1 MGRHRGRRW
10 QRRWLSGLLIL
21 TLVGSMLAALP
32 GAVRP
37 AGAEPWSARQERSVP
52 GQNAVVQ
59 PSGPDQAKDKEL
71 RTPPAVTWPRAGV
84 AELSLSGTMTARAH
98 VADFPVRVGLAEQQA
113 ARQAA
118 PSRVRVEMLDKR
130 LDGPVFRLNRVDAG
144 ATATVS
150 VEVDY
155 SPFRNAFGGDWAT
168 RLRLVALP
176 ECALSTPDR
185 DDCRGTA
192 LSTRND
198 GSGKLVADA
207 AAPQKEGLYAVQASA
222 AGGAGDFGASQ
233 LSPSSSWTAGG
244 ASGDFNWSY
253 PMSAPPALNGP
264 VPQLSLSYSSG
275 AVDGRTS
282 ATNNQPSW
290 AGEGFDFNPGG
301 SIERRYTSC
310 GTDKKDQPEN
320 GGAPNNKT
328 HKKTGDQCWATDN
341 AYFSLNGKGG
351 ELVRDNNDKQR
362 VWHPRQ
368 DDGSRVEQLFGAD
381 NGDNDGEYW
390 RITTRNGTQF
400 YFGLNRIP
408 GWRDA
413 KDDTRSAW
421 TVPVSGNHPK
431 DPCYQSNIDKSFC
444 TQAWRWNLDYV
455 VDTHGN
461 TMSYFYEKETNRY
474 ARDVTATKVNA
485 YDRGGHL
492 TRIEYGQRDKE
503 VFSTLPVAKVV
514 IKTADR
520 CLPGV
525 PASDCVSG
533 KPNNWPDTPWDQYC
547 ASTTNCKDK
556 YTPTFWTQK
565 RLEKITTQVRSGSS
579 FVDVAAWTLRHS
591 FADPQDGTSARLWLN
606 GIQHTGLRGG
616 TATVPEVTF
625 AGRQL
630 NNVVDGTTG
639 IPILNWFRIQSI
651 RTESG
656 GELTVGYSDKECAV
670 PSGVPAPDTN
680 TKRCYQQ
687 KWTPA
692 TPDQTG
698 AERKDWF
705 NKYVVT
711 EVTEKDLT
719 SGSQPTRTEIEYP
732 GGPAWHHDEEDG
744 LVPAERKTWAQWRGY
759 ERVRVKKGLAGGLR
773 SMTET
778 AYFRG
783 MDGDKLES
791 GGRKS
796 VSIRDSKGTLWRDT
810 EQFAGTERETITYA
824 DANGA
829 PTRYAITDPWLSEP
843 TATRTRSWGTSEA
856 RRVFEAK
863 VRQREQLADGRW
875 RETGSDNVFN
885 AEGVLEQASDFGDLA
900 DPNDDSCT
908 THTYVRNDA
917 AWLIELP
924 ARSQKVSVACGKQP
938 NYPADVVTDERVYY
952 DNNETHGAPPVR
964 GDVTRKEEIVGWTN
978 GQPVYKTI
986 ARATYD
992 TYGRQT
998 ETFDVFNQKSTTSYS
1013 PAAGAPVTE
1022 VVTTNPLGH
1031 STRTKLNPAWG
1042 AEEHITDVNQRV
1054 TQIAY
1059 DPMGRVNKVWH
1070 PGRDKDKGDSPT
1082 KELTYEMRVD
1092 GPNVVVERTLQP
1104 DGGYATDYDLYDGLL
1119 RLRQSQDPSS
1129 SGGRVIT
1136 DTVYDSRGLKVKLNG
1151 PYYNSAPPGAAVF
1164 LPDEKLLPA
1173 QTVTEYDGQERPT
1186 AEIFRSNN
1194 TEKWRTS
1201 YTYEADRQHIDPPKG
1216 ETPTTRIT
1224 DGTGKLVE
1232 LRQYKGDGPSGD
1244 YDSSR
1249 YSYTKRGEL
1258 ESVTDPAGNVW
1269 RYGYDLRGR
1278 KIRTDDPDQGTT
1290 EYTYDDE
1297 DRVLSE
1303 KDSRGVTLA
1312 FAYDKLGRKT
1322 ALHEGSL
1329 TGPKRAEWK
1338 YDTLADGKPATGMAT
1353 SSTRY
1358 VDGNAYTTAV
1368 TAIDAANRP
1377 TKAAITIP
1385 PVEGKLA
1392 RTYEFETSYHQDGS
1406 VATDKRPAVG
1416 GLSDE
1421 TLTHKYNPLGMPTEL
1436 SGKTTYVTGTK
1447 YNHFDE
1453 VEQVTLNAGGKWL
1466 THRFDYEEGTH
1477 RLLRATTDR
1486 ETGPQRQ
1493 SDVRY
1498 AYDEAGNITRISDTP
1513 GADTGIAPDTQCFG
1527 YDYLRRL
1534 NSAWTPGNGDCAAA
1548 PTAAGLGGPAP
1559 YWHTW
1564 ALDNVGNRKQQ
1575 TKTTPDGKK
1584 TTSTYGYSA
1593 PGQPQ
1598 PHALRSVTTTG
1609 PTGTTSVDSYGY
1621 DPSGN
1626 TTVRKRAG
1634 TDQNMEWDAE
1644 GHLAKVTENGKTTAF
1659 LYDADGNRLIRRDPN
1674 GTTLYVGE
1682 DEVHLDQNGVVTATR
1697 YYTHA
1702 GKAVAVRTANGKLTW
1717 LGVDHHGTAQ
1727 LAVDAD
1733 SQDTQ
1738 RRLLTPFGE
1747 ARGTAP
1753 AWWPGEKGFVGGTMD
1768 SSTGLTHLG
1777 AREYDPATGR
1787 FVSVDPEIDH
1797 EDPQQLNGYAYANN
1811 SPVTFTDPDGR
1822 FGFSSIVHV
1831 AKTIVQPVVK
1841 TVVQPIVQTAYRHV
1855 EAVVDGM
1862 HKAWTE
1868 TYQFIKKVEKQ
1879 VTEHV
1884 KKVVHVAKRVYH
1896 KVQHSKVAK
1905 FTRKAVKVTRHIASK
1920 AWKGAKWVGRN
1931 SLPGGKIWKVAK
1943 LGLGI
1948 AGMFGCG
1955 VCLAASAA
1963 MSGIDAVIA
1972 VANGNYKGAGLEL
1985 LSIVPGQRVANAAG
1999 RLSKLGKGFLS
2010 RGQKA
2015 TPCNSFV
2022 PGTRVL
2028 MADGSTKRIEDL
2040 KPGDLVL
2047 ATNPET
2053 GVTEVRPVVAT
2064 IVGEGEK
2071 DLVELTVD
2079 VDGDTGAQTA
2089 TVIATDGHPFWEPDL
2104 KYWVPAGELH
2114 AGSRLQTAEG
2124 KQVRVVAT
2132 RAWTANQRVRNLTVD
2147 GIHTYFVLAGD
2158 IPLLNHN
2165 NSCPHG
2171 TPGGAAACTRC
2182 RQANEDP
2189 EGGRF
2194 TRAKDIEDAETAK
2207 RKQAEAVSTVAD
2219 HIANPKDKV
2228 SNDPVAGA
2236 VLGGVMIVAGV
2247 KAVLKR
2253 RKG

>member
-1 MGRHRGRRW
+1 M
-10 QRRWLSGLLIL
+10 LVL
-21 TLVGSMLAALP
+21 TLVGAMLAALP
-32 GAVRP
+32 GLVRP
-37 AGAEPWSARQERSVP
+37 ADAAPADRWSARQERSVP
-52 GQNAVVQ
+52 GQDAVVQ
-59 PSGPDQAKDKEL
+59 PAGPDQAKEKEL
-71 RTPPAVTWPRAGV
+71 RAPPAVTWPRPGV
-84 AELSLSGTMTARAH
+84 AELSLAGEMTARAEI
-98 VADFPVRVGLAEQQA
+98 AGFPVRVGLPEQVASRAE

-118 PSRVRVEMLDKR
+118 PAKVRVEMLDRR

-144 ATATVS
+144 AAGKVS

-155 SPFRNAFGGDWAT
+155 SQFRGAFGGDWAT

-176 ECALSTPDR
+176 ECALQTPDR
-185 DDCRGTA
+185 DDCQGTS

-207 AAPQKEGLYAVQASA
+207 TAPPKDGLYAVQAAA

-301 SIERRYTSC
+301 FIERRYTSC
-310 GTDKKDQPEN
+310 GMDKKDQPEN
-320 GGAPNNKT
+320 GGAPNNKD

-368 DDGSRVEQLFGAD
+368 DDGSRVEQLFGAN

-408 GWRDA
+408 GWRDD
-413 KDDTRSAW
+413 KDDTSSAW

-431 DPCYQSNIDKSFC
+431 DPCYQSSIDKSFC
-444 TQAWRWNLDYV
+444 AQGWRWNLDYV
-455 VDTHGN
+455 VDPHGN
-461 TMSYFYEKETNRY
+461 TMSYFYQKETNHY
-474 ARDVTATKVNA
+474 ARDITATKVSA
-485 YDRGGHL
+485 YDRGGYL

-503 VFSTLPVAKVV
+503 VFSTLPVAKVI

-520 CLPGV
+520 CLPGT
-525 PASDCVSG
+525 PAADCVSS
-533 KPNNWPDTPWDQYC
+533 KPTNWPDTPWDQYC

-556 YTPTFWTQK
+556 YSPTYWTQK
-565 RLEKITTQVRSGSS
+565 RLEKITTQVRSGTS
-579 FVDVAAWTLRHS
+579 FVDVAAWTFRHS
-591 FADPQDGTSARLWLN
+591 FADPQDGTTARLWLN
-606 GIQHTGLRGG
+606 GVQHAGLAGG
-616 TATVPEVTF
+616 TAALPEVIF

-656 GELTVGYSDKECAV
+656 GELTVGYSDKECTA

-680 TKRCYQQ
+680 DKRCYQQ

-719 SGSQPTRTEIEYP
+719 SGSQPTRTEVEYASA
-732 GGPAWHHDEEDG
+732 PAWHHDEEDG

-759 ERVRVKKGLAGGLR
+759 ERVKVRKGLAGGLR

-791 GGRKS
+791 GGRKA
-796 VSIRDSKGTLWRDT
+796 VSIRDSKGGQWPDT
-810 EQFAGTERETITYA
+810 EQFAGTERESLTYV
-824 DANGA
+824 DANAGGT
-829 PTRYAITDPWLSEP
+829 PTKYAITEPWLSEP

-863 VRQREQLADGRW
+863 VRQGEQLPDGKW
-875 RETGSDNVFN
+875 RETGQDNVYN
-885 AEGVLEQASDFGDLA
+885 AEGVLEQTSDFGDLA
-900 DPNDDSCT
+900 DPNDDSCI

-952 DNNETHGAPPVR
+952 DNNETYGAPPVR
-964 GDVTRKEEIVGWTN
+964 GDITRKEEIVGWEN
-978 GQPVYKTI
+978 GQPLYKTI

-992 TYGRQT
+992 NYGRQT
-998 ETFDVFNQKSTTSYS
+998 ETVDVYNQKSTTSYQ

-1031 STRTKLNPAWG
+1031 TTRTKLNPAWG

-1054 TQIAY
+1054 TRIAY
-1059 DPMGRVNKVWH
+1059 DPMGRVNKVWY
-1070 PGRDKDKGDSPT
+1070 PGRDKDKGESPNT
-1082 KELTYEMRVD
+1082 EFSYEMRVD
-1092 GPNVVVERTLQP
+1092 GPNVVVERNLQQ
-1104 DGGYATDYDLYDGLL
+1104 DGGYTTDYDLYDGLL
-1119 RLRQSQDPSS
+1119 RLRQSQDPSPN
-1129 SGGRVIT
+1129 GGRVIT
-1136 DTVYDSRGLKVKLNG
+1136 DTVYDSRGLKIRLNG
-1151 PYYNSAPPGAAVF
+1151 PYYNSAPPGATVF

-1173 QTVTEYDGQERPT
+1173 QTVTEYDGQDRPT
-1186 AEIFRSNN
+1186 AEIFKANN
-1194 TEKWRTS
+1194 AEKWRTT

-1216 ETPTTRIT
+1216 ETPTTRIM

-1244 YDSSR
+1244 YDSTR

-1278 KIRTDDPDQGTT
+1278 KIRADDPDQGTT
-1290 EYTYDDE
+1290 EYTYDDN
-1297 DRVLSE
+1297 DRLLSE
-1303 KDSRGVTLA
+1303 KDSRGITLA
-1312 FAYDKLGRKT
+1312 YAYDKLGRKT
-1322 ALHEGSL
+1322 ELHEGSL
-1329 TGPKRAEWK
+1329 AGPKRAEWK
-1338 YDTLADGKPATGMAT
+1338 YDTLPDGKAATGMTTT
-1353 SSTRY
+1353 SIRY

-1385 PVEGKLA
+1385 AVEGKLA
-1392 RTYEFETSYHQDGS
+1392 RTYEFETSYYQDGK

-1416 GLSDE
+1416 GLSEE
-1421 TLTHKYNPLGMPTEL
+1421 TMTHKYNPLGMPTEL

-1453 VEQVTLNAGGKWL
+1453 VEEVTLNAGSKWL

-1477 RLLRATTDR
+1477 RLSRATTDR

-1498 AYDEAGNITRISDTP
+1498 SYDEAGNITRISDTP
-1513 GADTGIAPDTQCFG
+1513 GADTGVAPDTQCFG

-1534 NSAWTPGNGDCAAA
+1534 TSAWTPGNGDCAAA
-1548 PTAAGLGGPAP
+1548 PSAAGLGGPAS

-1564 ALDNVGNRKQQ
+1564 TLDNVGNRKQE

-1593 PGQPQ
+1593 PGQSQ
-1598 PHALRSVTTTG
+1598 PHALRSVTTVG

-1621 DPSGN
+1621 DPTGN
-1626 TTVRKRAG
+1626 TTLRKRAG
-1634 TDQNMEWDAE
+1634 TDQNLEWDAE
-1644 GHLAKVTENGKTTAF
+1644 GHLAKVTESGKTTSF
-1659 LYDADGNRLIRRDPN
+1659 LYDADGNRLIRRDPT

-1682 DEVHLDQNGVVTATR
+1682 DEVQLDQNGVVTATR
-1697 YYTHA
+1697 YYSHS
-1702 GKAVAVRTANGKLTW
+1702 GKVVAVRTANGKLSW

-1738 RRLLTPFGE
+1738 RRLLTPYGE
-1747 ARGTAP
+1747 ARGAAP
-1753 AWWPGEKGFVGGTMD
+1753 AWWPGEKGFVGGTTD

-1777 AREYDPATGR
+1777 AREYDPTTGR
-1787 FVSVDPEIDH
+1787 FISVDPEIDH
-1797 EDPQQLNGYAYANN
+1797 EDPQQLHGYAYANN

-1822 FGFSSIVHV
+1822 FGFSSIVHI
-1831 AKTIVQPVVK
+1831 AKTVVQPVVK
-1841 TVVQPIVQTAYRHV
+1841 TVIQPVVQTAYRQV

-1868 TYQFIKKVEKQ
+1868 TYHFVKKIEKK
-1879 VTEHV
+1879 VTEHI
-1884 KKVVHVAKRVYH
+1884 KKVVHIAKRVYH
-1896 KVQHSKVAK
+1896 KVEHSKAARIVK
-1905 FTRKAVKVTRHIASK
+1905 KAVKVTRHVNSQL
-1920 AWKGAKWVGRN
+1920 WKGAKWVGRN
-1931 SLPGGKIWKVAK
+1931 SLPGGKIWNVTK

-1955 VCLAASAA
+1955 VCLAVSGA

-1972 VANGNYKGAGLEL
+1972 AANGNYMGAGLEL
-1985 LSIVPGQRVANAAG
+1985 MSIVPGERVAAAAG
-1999 RLSKLGKGFLS
+1999 RVSKLGKGFLS
-2010 RGQKA
+2010 RGQKL
-2015 TPCNSFV
+2015 TSCNSFV

-2028 MADGSTKRIEDL
+2028 MADGSTKPIEDL
-2040 KPGDLVL
+2040 QPGDLVL

-2064 IVGEGEK
+2064 IIGEGEK
-2071 DLVELTVD
+2071 NLVELTVD
-2079 VDGDTGAQTA
+2079 TGTQTG
-2089 TVIATDGHPFWEPDL
+2089 TVVATDGHPFWAPDL
-2104 KYWVPAGELH
+2104 KEWVTAGELH
-2114 AGSRLQTAEG
+2114 AGSMLQTATG
-2124 KQVRVVAT
+2124 TQVRVVGT
-2132 RAWTANQRVRNLTVD
+2132 RAWTAQQQVRNLTVD
-2147 GIHTYFVLAGD
+2147 GMHTYFVLAGD
-2158 IPLLNHN
+2158 TALLNHN

-2171 TPGGAAACTRC
+2171 VDPAKCPLCEKNPNRPSGNDEELNRVNNSD
-2182 RQANEDP
+2182 RQKAQVDDKKE
-2189 EGGRF
+2189 R
-2194 TRAKDIEDAETAK
+2194 TSSL
-2207 RKQAEAVSTVAD
+2207 STVAKGIE
-2219 HIANPKDKV
+2219 HEASGSLESAVVVAPIVVVIAGKKI
-2228 SNDPVAGA
+2228 
-2236 VLGGVMIVAGV
+2236 GGWFA
-2247 KAVLKR
+2247 R
-2253 RKG
+2253 RRG